1 VGRRSRAKRRL
12 SAAEAEEAADAPR
25 ARRRRAAL
33 VRAAIVA
40 AIVGFG
46 AGWLVHLWLER
57 SPESAA
63 QEAARKMRDRE
74 VETTH

>member
-1 VGRRSRAKRRL
+1 V
-12 SAAEAEEAADAPR
+12 EEEADAPR
-25 ARRRRAAL
+25 ARARRAAL
-33 VRAAIVA
+33 VRAVIVA

-46 AGWLVHLWLER
+46 AGWLVHLWMER

-63 QEAARKMRDRE
+63 EETARKIRDRA